1 MARLFWQL
9 QLVRLKAMLGHLFR
23 RLRAPFAVSL
33 RAGIALLMIG
43 SLGLAQFGYP
53 VWQVAAKKGDQ
64 PFPCQF
70 SRCGCQTADDCRT
83 NCCCHSKQ
91 ERVAWAVKRNI
102 DPDKVAVLTPA
113 EKLQF
118 TFAAKFVVAKKSS
131 CCQTVKQSSCCSKP
145 SAPKVDSCCEAAGLK
160 AEEEAKELQWVLAI
174 NAHKCSGTGVDWIQ
188 AGFVA
193 QPPMRVVLQIDP
205 PVVQLVSEVAP
216 VYFSLVAEPLLR
228 PV

>member
-1 MARLFWQL
+1 M
-9 QLVRLKAMLGHLFR
+9 AMLGHLYRRFR
-23 RLRAPFAVSL
+23 ALFVVSL

-83 NCCCHSKQ
+83 SCCCHSKQ

-102 DPDKVAVLTPA
+102 DPNKVAVLTSA

-118 TFAAKFVVAKKSS
+118 TFAAKLVVAKKAD
-131 CCQTVKQSSCCSKP
+131 CCQPARKADCCSK
-145 SAPKVDSCCEAAGLK
+145 PKVDSCCEAK
-160 AEEEAKELQWVLAI
+160 PQNEAKELQWVLAI

-193 QPPMRVVLQIDP
+193 QPPVRVVLQIDP
-205 PVVQLVSEVAP
+205 PVVQLTSEVVP

>member
-1 MARLFWQL
+1 
-9 QLVRLKAMLGHLFR
+9 MLGHLYRRFR
-23 RLRAPFAVSL
+23 ALVAVSL

-53 VWQVAAKKGDQ
+53 VWQVANKAGQ

-70 SRCGCQTADDCRT
+70 SRCGCQSAEDCRT
-83 NCCCHSKQ
+83 SCCCHSKQ

-113 EKLQF
+113 EKLQY
-118 TFAAKFVVAKKSS
+118 TYAAKFVVAKKNS
-131 CCQTVKQSSCCSKP
+131 CCQTAKKASCCSQP
-145 SAPKVDSCCEAAGLK
+145 VEAKVDSCCESPRLGGSLALPK
-160 AEEEAKELQWVLAI
+160 AKEEAKELRWVLAI

-193 QPPMRVVLQIDP
+193 QPPVRAVLQIDP
-205 PVVQLVSEVAP
+205 PAVQLTSEVVP